1 MRSSSQQHHPAAALC
16 LTARVLQAVRQ
27 AGMGTNF
34 ALEVLKEADELG
46 LRVRACVSIN
56 ACMCTHACML
66 CVCVCGNVWDCGCVP
81 GVSGR

>member
-1 MRSSSQQHHPAAALC
+1 
-16 LTARVLQAVRQ
+16 
-27 AGMGTNF
+27 MGTNF

-81 GVSGR
+81 ACR